1 MPLTEFL
8 RRQGLT
14 LVLIVIVAAGLW
26 LQRQRDPVVDGS
38 IHELTGR
45 TMGTTYSVKLV
56 DMPQQMPAQEL
67 ADTIGAVLNRLDREL
82 MSTYS
87 PDSELSQLNRAP
99 INTVLPLS
107 AEMADVLSLAQQV
120 SERTGGAFDVTVGP
134 LVNRWGFG
142 PQAVDDTPGQLE
154 IDALLAGVGYQ
165 KLQVDAQARSLVKT
179 AEVYIDLSGIAKG
192 YAVDQLAQLLDSL
205 EVTSYF
211 IEVGGELRIK
221 GYKPG
226 NESWVPAI
234 EKPVDGAPE
243 VHEIFYARG
252 EAIAVAGSGD
262 YRNYFEMDGVRYS
275 HEIDPA
281 TGRPVRHTLAAVY
294 VIAPSAAAADAWATA
309 FMVLGADKGYELAEQ
324 EQLAVYFIT
333 RSRSGDGF
341 DERYT
346 TGFGHYLNL
355 AQ

>member
-1 MPLTEFL
+1 
-8 RRQGLT
+8 
-14 LVLIVIVAAGLW
+14 
-26 LQRQRDPVVDGS
+26 
-38 IHELTGR
+38 
-45 TMGTTYSVKLV
+45 
-56 DMPQQMPAQEL
+56 
-67 ADTIGAVLNRLDREL
+67 
-82 MSTYS
+82 
-87 PDSELSQLNRAP
+87 
-99 INTVLPLS
+99 
-107 AEMADVLSLAQQV
+107 
-120 SERTGGAFDVTVGP
+120 
-134 LVNRWGFG
+134 
-142 PQAVDDTPGQLE
+142 
-154 IDALLAGVGYQ
+154 
-165 KLQVDAQARSLVKT
+165 
-179 AEVYIDLSGIAKG
+179 
-192 YAVDQLAQLLDSL
+192 DSL
-205 EVTSYF
+205 GVASYF

-221 GYKPG
+221 GFKPG

-333 RSRSGDGF
+333 RCRSGDGF
-341 DERYT
+341 EERYT
-346 TGFGHYLNL
+346 TGFGRYLNL